1 MKCIGSKLV
10 SRLKSMNKVYS
21 LFKKKRKKEKDNYI
35 RGLKFDCHVKIKSVK
50 YINEESTHKSSLRPF
65 FFFLIKKSSLRPMC
79 TLKKS
84 LDKLYFKLNN

>member
-35 RGLKFDCHVKIKSVK
+35 RGLKFDCHVKLKSVK
-50 YINEESTHKSSLRPF
+50 YIMKKVHISNLLDPF
-65 FFFLIKKSSLRPMC
+65 FFFFDKKVIS
-79 TLKKS
+79 
-84 LDKLYFKLNN
+84 

>member
-50 YINEESTHKSSLRPF
+50 YINEESTHKSSLRP
-65 FFFLIKKSSLRPMC
+65 MC